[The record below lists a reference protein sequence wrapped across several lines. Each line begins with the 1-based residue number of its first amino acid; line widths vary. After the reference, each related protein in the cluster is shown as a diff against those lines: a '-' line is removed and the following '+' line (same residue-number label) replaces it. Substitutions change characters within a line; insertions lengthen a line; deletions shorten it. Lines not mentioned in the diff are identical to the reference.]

1 MRKLLFG
8 IVLWL
13 VSPWAWASFR
23 AADFVIV
30 PAAAAAPGLQNATWR
45 TDVEIMNVDE
55 VPVDVMIVFLPTG
68 NISNTYWFDNFAYH
82 LGGRSEDG
90 FTKVDPK
97 LKDIQPGRSVVL
109 ENIIEGNWG
118 ANSMGALLIWAFKAG
133 SFKQT
138 TPPGGEPRKILV
150 WSRTYNKKT
159 AEDGTVSTFG
169 QSIPG
174 IPWYYYIDAHKQQQG
189 LNKVV
194 FSGIRED
201 AAFRTNIGLV
211 NISDRLTSL
220 EVELTLYGADG
231 TKLKDLGVVLS
242 PLAHE
247 QFDQAVK
254 SGLFRLEND
263 LTFGTLE
270 ISVKSWRSTAAEPTP
285 ALLAYVSRV
294 DNATNDAV
302 YLEQTYTK
310 EFPWDC
316 VFNGNC
322 SASAATALGL
332 VPPRVRPLAPPH
344 P

>member
-1 MRKLLFG
+1 MRKLL
-8 IVLWL
+8 VV
-13 VSPWAWASFR
+13 VSVFCTAPLAWGSFR

-45 TDVEIMNVDE
+45 TDLEIMNVDE

-68 NISNTYWFDNFAYH
+68 NINNTYNFDNFANH
-82 LGGRSEDG
+82 LGGREEDG
-90 FTKVDPK
+90 FSKVDPK
-97 LKDIQPGRSVVL
+97 LKDIQPGRSVLL
-109 ENIIEGNWG
+109 ENLIEAHWG
-118 ANSMGALLIWAFKAG
+118 SNAVGALLIWAYRAG
-133 SFKQT
+133 SFTQT

-150 WSRTYNKKT
+150 WSRTYNRKT
-159 AEDGTVSTFG
+159 GENNAVSTFG

-174 IPWYYYIDAHKQQQG
+174 LPWYYYIDPHQQARG

-201 AAFRTNIGLV
+201 TAYRTNVGLV
-211 NISDRLTSL
+211 NLSDRLTTL
-220 EVELTLYGADG
+220 EVQLVLYGPDG
-231 TKLKDLGVVLS
+231 TKLKDLGVLLN

-254 SGLFRLEND
+254 GGLFRLEQD
-263 LTFGTLE
+263 LPFGTLE
-270 ISVKSWRSTAAEPTP
+270 ISVRAWRSTAAEPTP
-285 ALLAYVSRV
+285 ALIAYASRI
-294 DNATNDAV
+294 DNTTNDAV
-302 YLEQTYTK
+302 YLEQTFTK

-322 SASAATALGL
+322 SSQGLAAAAGVLL
-332 VPPRVRPLAPPH
+332 RPRPLPPPH

>member
-1 MRKLLFG
+1 MRKLVLGFA
-8 IVLWL
+8 LWL
-13 VSPWAWASFR
+13 SGSLVWASFR

-45 TDVEIMNVDE
+45 TDVEIMNVDD

-68 NISNTYWFDNFAYH
+68 NINNSFWFTNFAYH

-109 ENIIEGNWG
+109 ENIVEGNWG
-118 ANSMGALLIWAFKAG
+118 ANTMGALLIWAYKAG

-159 AEDGTVSTFG
+159 AEDGTVSTYG

-174 IPWYYYIDAHKQQQG
+174 IPWYYYIDPSKQAQG
-189 LNKVV
+189 LHKVV

-201 AAFRTNIGLV
+201 ASFRTNIGLV

-220 EVELTLYGADG
+220 EVELTLYAADG
-231 TKLKDLGVVLS
+231 TKLKDLGIVLN

-254 SGLFRLEND
+254 GGLFRLEND

-270 ISVKSWRSTAAEPTP
+270 IAVKAWRSTAAEPTP
-285 ALLAYVSRV
+285 ALLAYVSKV

-302 YLEQTYTK
+302 YLEQAFTK

-322 SASAATALGL
+322 ASRAAQALG
-332 VPPRVRPLAPPH
+332 VVAPRVRPLAPPL

>member
-1 MRKLLFG
+1 
-8 IVLWL
+8 
-13 VSPWAWASFR
+13 
-23 AADFVIV
+23 
-30 PAAAAAPGLQNATWR
+30 
-45 TDVEIMNVDE
+45 
-55 VPVDVMIVFLPTG
+55 
-68 NISNTYWFDNFAYH
+68 
-82 LGGRSEDG
+82 
-90 FTKVDPK
+90 
-97 LKDIQPGRSVVL
+97 
-109 ENIIEGNWG
+109 
-118 ANSMGALLIWAFKAG
+118 
-133 SFKQT
+133 
-138 TPPGGEPRKILV
+138 
-150 WSRTYNKKT
+150 
-159 AEDGTVSTFG
+159 
-169 QSIPG
+169 
-174 IPWYYYIDAHKQQQG
+174 
-189 LNKVV
+189 
-194 FSGIRED
+194 
-201 AAFRTNIGLV
+201 
-211 NISDRLTSL
+211 
-220 EVELTLYGADG
+220 VELTLYGADG

-270 ISVKSWRSTAAEPTP
+270 ITVKAWRSTAAEPTP

-332 VPPRVRPLAPPH
+332 VPARVRPLAPPH

>member
-1 MRKLLFG
+1 MRKLFLTMAIFFCA
-8 IVLWL
+8 
-13 VSPWAWASFR
+13 PWAWGAFR

-45 TDVEIMNVDE
+45 TDVEIMNVDS

-68 NISNTYWFDNFAYH
+68 NINNTYRYDTFSNH
-82 LGGRSEDG
+82 LGGRQEDG
-90 FTKVDPK
+90 FSKVEPK
-97 LKDIQPGRSVVL
+97 LKDIQPGRSVLL
-109 ENIIEGNWG
+109 ENLIEAHWG
-118 ANSMGALLIWAFKAG
+118 QNSVGALLIWAFTAG
-133 SFKQT
+133 SFRQT

-150 WSRTYNKKT
+150 WSRTYNKRT
-159 AEDGTVSTFG
+159 AEDGSVSTFG
-169 QSIPG
+169 QAIPG
-174 IPWYYYIDAHKQQQG
+174 IPWYYYIDPHQQSRG

-201 AAFRTNIGLV
+201 AAFRTNVGLV

-220 EVELTLYGADG
+220 EVQLVLYGQDG
-231 TKLKDLGVVLS
+231 TKLKDLGVILN

-254 SGLFRLEND
+254 GGLFRLEQD
-263 LTFGTLE
+263 LAFGTLE
-270 ISVKSWRSTAAEPTP
+270 ISVKSWRSTAEQPTP
-285 ALLAYVSRV
+285 ALLAYVSRI

-302 YLEQTYTK
+302 YLEQTFTQ

-322 SASAATALGL
+322 RAASVQALKEGPL
-332 VPPRVRPLAPPH
+332 RLRPLAPPH

>member
-1 MRKLLFG
+1 MRKLVVGMALCFCVPPTWG
-8 IVLWL
+8 
-13 VSPWAWASFR
+13 AFR

-30 PAAAAAPGLQNATWR
+30 PAAAAAPGLQNAIWR

-55 VPVDVMIVFLPTG
+55 VPVDVMVVFLPTG
-68 NISNTYWFDNFAYH
+68 NIDNNYRYTNFAYH

-109 ENIIEGNWG
+109 ENIIEAHWG
-118 ANSMGALLIWAFKAG
+118 ANTVGALLFWAYKAG

-138 TPPGGEPRKILV
+138 NPPGGEPRKILV
-150 WSRTYNKKT
+150 WSRTYNRKT
-159 AEDGTVSTFG
+159 AEDGSVSTFG
-169 QSIPG
+169 QGIPG
-174 IPWYYYIDAHKQQQG
+174 IPWYYYINPSKQAQG
-189 LNKVV
+189 LNRVV

-201 AAFRTNIGLV
+201 ASFRTNIGLV

-231 TKLKDLGVVLS
+231 TKLKDLGIVLN

-254 SGLFRLEND
+254 EGFFRLDRD
-263 LTFGTLE
+263 LPFGTLE
-270 ISVKSWRSTAAEPTP
+270 ISVKGWRSTAAEPTP

-302 YLEQTYTK
+302 YLEQTFTK

-322 SASAATALGL
+322 SGVAQALFSS
-332 VPPRVRPLAPPH
+332 PPLRRPLAPPH

>member
-1 MRKLLFG
+1 MRTLAVLLM
-8 IVLWL
+8 LCL
-13 VSPWAWASFR
+13 SAHAAWSSFR

-45 TDVEIMNVDE
+45 TDLEIMNVDE

-68 NISNTYWFDNFAYH
+68 NIDNTFWYDTFTNH

-90 FTKVDPK
+90 FAKVDPK
-97 LKDIQPGRSVVL
+97 LKDIQPGRSVLL
-109 ENIIEGNWG
+109 ENIVEANWG
-118 ANSMGALLIWAFKAG
+118 ANSVGALLIWAFKAG
-133 SFKQT
+133 TFKQT
-138 TPPGGEPRKILV
+138 TPPRGEPRKILV

-159 AEDGTVSTFG
+159 ADDGTVSTYG
-169 QSIPG
+169 QAIPG
-174 IPWYYYIDAHKQQQG
+174 IPWYYYIDPHQQAKG

-201 AAFRTNIGLV
+201 AAFRTNVGLV
-211 NISDRLTSL
+211 NLSDRLTSL
-220 EVELTLYGADG
+220 EVELTLYAADG
-231 TKLKDLGVVLS
+231 TKLKDLGLVLN

-254 SGLFRLEND
+254 GGLFGLEND
-263 LTFGTLE
+263 VAFGTLE
-270 ISVKSWRSTAAEPTP
+270 ISVKAWRSTAAQPTP

-294 DNATNDAV
+294 DNATNDPV
-302 YLEQTYTK
+302 YLEQTFTK

-322 SASAATALGL
+322 SPQALAAL
-332 VPPRVRPLAPPH
+332 PLAPPRLR
-344 P
+344 PLTPPVP